1 MWSYA
6 TSSNAPSGTLMAVVA
21 AAVFMDP
28 PEMLILLL
36 SNGSSQ
42 TAAAA
47 VAPTAQHT
55 LVEKLS
61 SFGIFLEKY
70 TPRYTDINGIVLNAK
85 WDVPAL
91 TVVCRTM
98 SNGYKA
104 TAADVPANPPNPN
117 ETNGFPDTWDESF
130 KHNLHKNVWAKNAM
144 A

>member
-6 TSSNAPSGTLMAVVA
+6 TRSKAPNGTLMAVVT
-21 AAVFMDP
+21 AAVLIEP

-42 TAAAA
+42 TAAEV
-47 VAPTAQHT
+47 VAPVAQHIF
-55 LVEKLS
+55 VEKLS
-61 SFGIFLEKY
+61 SFLTFLEKY
-70 TPRYTDINGIVLNAK
+70 TPIYTDINGIVLNAK
-85 WDVPAL
+85 WDVPVL

-104 TAADVPANPPNPN
+104 TAAAVPAIPPNPN
-117 ETNGFPDTWDESF
+117 DTNGFPDAWEESF
-130 KHNLHKNVWAKNAM
+130 KLSLHKKVWAKNAM